1 MAMFL
6 NLPKVPLP
14 GPKTMPVLGS
24 KAAVLRFLG
33 DTVEGMLSLHETYGE
48 LVAMSRDD
56 PGWLSVAGGELCR
69 AVLSRADLYPNFIE
83 SPIRMP
89 EGSAAGTIKTHNILA
104 LNGEPH
110 RQTRRQI
117 LTGFTKERLRNYGE
131 KMVAYTS
138 RRIEGW
144 TIPGR
149 FEART
154 QMQLLSLEIAMGCLF
169 GLGLEES
176 RELCQA
182 SARLM
187 DLVLS
192 PIVAL
197 LPLRIP
203 GTPYANFMTSCDQV
217 VDGFQQLIER
227 RRREGLGEDVLSA
240 LITAEDEQGNKMS
253 DRQLAGQASTL
264 FNASHDTTAM
274 TLTWACLMLATH
286 TEVQDAV
293 AQEVEAALGGA
304 PPSLADLERMPLLG
318 RVIDETLRLFPATP
332 NLFFRRSK
340 VPTTLG
346 GHELPAGVTVVIS
359 PLVTHRDPK
368 LFPDP
373 KRFRPARWEQLRVGP
388 YEYIPF
394 GAGVRR
400 CLGAGFAGQATRLAL
415 ARILQCARLAAPR
428 AQTIDYKAKGVVLGL
443 ERELDLELLPPGEA
457 LPQPAEIDGS
467 ISRLVEFGG

>member
-14 GPKTMPVLGS
+14 GPKTMPVIGN

-33 DTVEGMLSLHETYGE
+33 DPVEGMLSLHETYGN

-56 PGWLSVAGGELCR
+56 PGWLSVAGGELTH

-89 EGSAAGTIKTHNILA
+89 EGSAADTIKNNILGQ
-104 LNGEPH
+104 NGESH
-110 RQTRRQI
+110 RQTRRQ
-117 LTGFTKERLRNYGE
+117 LMSGFTKERLRSYGE
-131 KMVAYTS
+131 KIVNYATHH
-138 RRIEGW
+138 IEAW
-144 TIPGR
+144 TIPGS
-149 FEART
+149 FGPHA
-154 QMQLLSLEIAMGCLF
+154 QMQSISLEIAMGCLY
-169 GLGLEES
+169 GLSLEES
-176 RELCQA
+176 HELCKA

-192 PIVAL
+192 PVVAL

-203 GTPYANFMTSCDQV
+203 GTPYADFMTSCEQV
-217 VDGFQQLIER
+217 VDGFQTLIAR
-227 RRREGLGEDVLSA
+227 RRSEGLGEDVLSA
-240 LITAEDEQGNKMS
+240 LITAEDEQGNKMT
-253 DRQLAGQASTL
+253 DRELVGQASTL

-286 TEVQDAV
+286 VDVQDAV
-293 AQEVEAALGGA
+293 ANEVETVLDGA

-318 RVIDETLRLFPATP
+318 RVVDETLRLFPATP
-332 NLFFRRSK
+332 NLFFRRSSA
-340 VPTTLG
+340 PTTLG
-346 GHELPAGVTVVIS
+346 GHELPAGATLVIS

-373 KRFRPARWEQLRVGP
+373 KRFRPGRWEQLRVGP

-400 CLGAGFAGQATRLAL
+400 CLGAGFAAQSTRLVL
-415 ARILQCARLAAPR
+415 ASVLQRARLAAPR

-443 ERELDLELLPPGEA
+443 QGEIDLELLAPGET
-457 LPQPAEIDGS
+457 LPEPGAIDGT
-467 ISRLVEFGG
+467 ILRLVEFGG